1 MGTGPVSFL
10 HAISPFHT
18 ISNTFYK
25 NIPLFSFLFPNNF
38 ISLQLFHA
46 ERHRASITISINKMQ
61 NPYYIQSASIRKIVK
76 EQLPHGLDTTTDLLL
91 EFMSKS
97 KDEQLRDTA
106 AFIKAS
112 KKSEEIG
119 MVFNFTMSLLQH
131 DVVPIRE
138 AIFEAGIDGIKELK
152 DLLTEKFSKDE
163 NVKANAKVLTSPTG

>member
-1 MGTGPVSFL
+1 
-10 HAISPFHT
+10 
-18 ISNTFYK
+18 
-25 NIPLFSFLFPNNF
+25 
-38 ISLQLFHA
+38 
-46 ERHRASITISINKMQ
+46 MQ

-112 KKSEEIG
+112 KISEEIG

-163 NVKANAKVLTSPTG
+163 NVKANAKVLTSSTG